1 MCSARARTGVEMFD
15 GTMPEIPRTA
25 IPFCKSKTS
34 MKTPSIYPYTPR
46 RREEC
51 GIFGVFGNPDAAKLT
66 YFGLY
71 ALQHRG
77 QESAGIAVSNGCTM
91 KEYKHMG
98 LVHDV
103 FKEDTLKSLTGHIAI
118 GHVRYSTT
126 GSSLIANAQPFVVL
140 HGSEYYATAHN
151 GNLVNAPLLRRE
163 LEDAGTIFQSST
175 DTEVIVHLLAR
186 NLKQGLDAALIAAL
200 GQVRGAYSIV
210 MSTKDKLIGARD
222 PRGFRP
228 LCLGLLDDSY
238 VLASETCALDL
249 IEAKYVRDVEPGE
262 IVIID
267 KNGLRSLHPFPKARP
282 AHCIFAF
289 IYFARPDSSIF
300 GQNVYGFRKRLGHLL
315 ARENPIDADLVMP
328 FPDSGNYAAL
338 GFAEASK
345 IPFEMGVIRNHYVG
359 RTFIQPSQAMRDFG
373 VRVKLNPVRELLVG
387 KRVVLIEDSIIRG
400 TTTKTRIQTLRDAG
414 AKELHMLVSCPPHR
428 FPCPYGIDFSTKG
441 ELIAASHSVEEICK
455 YIGLDS
461 LNYLGVEGLLE
472 GAGASME
479 DHPYCLACFTGEYP
493 VRYEAEVGKLCFES
507 LGAP

>member
-1 MCSARARTGVEMFD
+1 VLK
-15 GTMPEIPRTA
+15 
-25 IPFCKSKTS
+25 IPF
-34 MKTPSIYPYTPR
+34 IEPYEPR

-51 GIFGVFGNPDAAKLT
+51 GIFGVYGNPDAAKLT

-77 QESAGIAVSNGCTM
+77 QESAGIAVSNGCRM
-91 KEYKHMG
+91 QEYKHMG
-98 LVHDV
+98 LVHEV
-103 FKEDTLKSLTGHIAI
+103 FREDTLKALQGYIAI

-151 GNLVNAPLLRRE
+151 GNLVNAPLLRRR
-163 LEDAGTIFQSST
+163 LEAEGTIFQSST

-186 NLKQGLDAALIAAL
+186 NLRKGLEHALVEAL

-228 LCLGLLDDSY
+228 LCLGMLDDTY

-249 IEAKYVRDVEPGE
+249 IEAKYIRDVEPGE

-267 KNGLRSLHPFPKARP
+267 KNGLRSLRPFPEKHP
-282 AHCIFAF
+282 SYCIFEF
-289 IYFARPDSSIF
+289 IYFARPDSNIF
-300 GQNVYGFRKRLGHLL
+300 GRNVYGFRKRLGHLL
-315 ARENPIDADLVMP
+315 ARRNPIEADLVMP

-345 IPFEMGVIRNHYVG
+345 IPLEMGVIRNHYVG
-359 RTFIQPSQAMRDFG
+359 RTFIQPSQAMRDFA
-373 VRVKLNPVRELLVG
+373 VRVKLNPVREILQD

-400 TTTKTRIQTLRDAG
+400 TTTKTRIKTLRDAG

-441 ELIAASHSVEEICK
+441 ELIAASHTVEEIRK

-461 LNYLGVEGLLE
+461 LHYLDLDGLLE
-472 GAGASME
+472 GAGASMA
-479 DHPYCLACFTGEYP
+479 DHPYCLACFSGEYP
-493 VRYEAEVGKLCFES
+493 VCYEEEVSKLCFETS
-507 LGAP
+507 PTP